1 MTSGLALLER
11 FGINVTDS
19 LPFMDDLTGLPNR
32 RFLRRALDSLI
43 TAGIHFSLLFMDL
56 DDFKKVNDSG
66 GHEEGDRL
74 LRKLALL
81 LEGSLR
87 SGDFVARYG
96 GDEFVIIA
104 SGGTEA
110 GGVSVSRKILSEISR
125 ELTPE
130 WGVSASIGIAL
141 FPEHASVASD
151 LVTLADNAMYA
162 AKSSGKSCWKVS
174 LREGSTLFWHDD
186 VFMARNKELD
196 RILSAMSADHGN
208 SLILVSGEPGSGKS
222 SLLTVLAE
230 RQGARA
236 AMRVQCRP
244 ELTDIPWAALVQAVR
259 VFAKDHEPPHM
270 PPLWRNLL
278 GRLMPEIFGESD
290 LTSTRMDKLALLDAF
305 STLLRGWTPLAIFL
319 DDAQW
324 LDTETAGLLV
334 YALQTGVEEGLSACA
349 SITPEGFAEARP
361 ASLLAD
367 LPMAVTVALEMLTP
381 FQTAELVRGRLGVIR
396 GVDDLAGTVYGFSG
410 GNPLFACE
418 YLRSMLNTGMLH
430 LEDGMLKLLPN
441 PGTMPDRIRNIVG
454 RKLSLLDLDSR
465 RLLQQASV
473 IRSGAFD
480 TTVLI
485 RLSDRTEGEVLN
497 ILDLGLKHGILRTGK
512 SDPMAFHFTND
523 AYRNEVYRSA
533 GELLIRRS
541 HAIMAEKRLDEGEHL
556 AAGYHYEHSGE
567 PLRALEVYRQGA
579 RAGLGAGL
587 PKTAV
592 SCLEHADRLGAEL
605 TDGELPTEQLR
616 TLKAE
621 LYEAY
626 RLAGDW
632 SRTREIALQ
641 HAALSQEMGALD
653 EAGQHSRMLAA
664 DCLRMSGGYEQALD
678 ELMAME
684 VDLSGTPLIDCM
696 MRCADSLSRLG
707 RLGEARDRLDST
719 EELVDACSDP
729 RCLNLRA
736 ELIHQRLILEMS
748 TEDFTSSTDLAEQ
761 LISMQGTA
769 SFYPWWYPYDMAEA
783 MLQSGRPMRAVEL
796 FREGVERAMAEAAL
810 YGRLVIQ
817 AEMLDA
823 LFNAFDLT
831 QTNSLL
837 SEVEDLAGRFSEQSV
852 LDDCQLV
859 RIQLAME
866 SGRIDQARNIMEVQ
880 LGRRPENPAVAWINS
895 LLLER
900 HDDPEGSLAEVRRA
914 LRILDGVSMTSLID
928 LSVIATFEEMRL
940 QEAWAA
946 YLVNGDRDWI
956 RSTMDALPSMGP
968 RAAFTAHGKIA
979 LALHRTGRTREAE
992 LLLSVA
998 LKNPDWAEMR
1008 LFRRRNLQ
1016 IRSLWHAPSAEEARL
1031 LKVFVPLTT

>member
-11 FGINVTDS
+11 FGINRTDS

-32 RFLRRALDSLI
+32 RFLRRALESLI
-43 TAGIHFSLLFMDL
+43 AAGKHFSLLFMDL
-56 DDFKKVNDSG
+56 DDFKKVNDGG
-66 GHEEGDRL
+66 GHEEGDQL

-104 SGGTEA
+104 CGGTEA
-110 GGVSVSRKILSEISR
+110 GGVSVAKKILSEISR
-125 ELTPE
+125 VLTPE

-174 LREGSTLFWHDD
+174 LRDGSTLFWHDD
-186 VFMARNKELD
+186 AFMARSKELD
-196 RILSAMSADHGN
+196 RILSAMSSDHGN
-208 SLILVSGEPGSGKS
+208 SLIIVLGEPGSGKT
-222 SLLTVLAE
+222 SLLAVLAE
-230 RQGARA
+230 RQGGRA
-236 AMRVQCRP
+236 LMRLQCRP
-244 ELTDIPWAALVQAVR
+244 ELSDIPWAALVQAVR

-270 PPLWRNLL
+270 PPLWKNLL

-305 STLLRGWTPLAIFL
+305 STLLRGWTPLAVFL

-324 LDTETAGLLV
+324 LDAETSGLLV
-334 YALQTGVEEGLSACA
+334 YALQTGVEVGLSACA
-349 SITPEGFAEARP
+349 AIALEGRAETRP
-361 ASLLAD
+361 VSLLAD
-367 LPMAVTVALEMLTP
+367 LPMAVTVFLEMLTP
-381 FQTAELVRGRLGVIR
+381 FQTAELIRGRLGVIR
-396 GVDDLAGTVYGFSG
+396 GVDDLARTVYGFSG

-430 LEDGMLKLLPN
+430 LEDGILKLLPDT
-441 PGTMPDRIRNIVG
+441 GTMPDRIRNIVG
-454 RKLSLLDLDSR
+454 RKLGLLDLDSR
-465 RLLQQASV
+465 RLLQQGSV

-485 RLSDRTEGEVLN
+485 ELSDRTEGEVLN

-533 GELLIRRS
+533 GVLLLKQS
-541 HAIMAEKRLDEGEHL
+541 HAIMAARRFAEGEYL
-556 AAGYHYEHSGE
+556 ASGYHSEHSGE

-579 RAGLGAGL
+579 RAGLRAGL
-587 PKTAV
+587 PETAV

-605 TDGELPTEQLR
+605 TVDQLPLEQLR
-616 TLKAE
+616 MLKAE
-621 LYEAY
+621 LFEAY

-641 HAALSQEMGALD
+641 HAELSQEMGEID
-653 EAGQHSRMLAA
+653 EAGQRSRMLAA
-664 DCLRMSGGYEQALD
+664 DCLRMSGDYEQAMD
-678 ELMAME
+678 ELEAME
-684 VDLSGTPLIDCM
+684 VAFSGTLLIDCM

-707 RLGEARDRLDST
+707 RTGDARSRLDSA
-719 EELVDACSDP
+719 EELVDACRYPSCP
-729 RCLNLRA
+729 SLRT

-748 TEDFTSSTDLAEQ
+748 TEDITSSLDLAEQ
-761 LISMQGTA
+761 LLSIIGTV
-769 SFYPWWYPYDMAEA
+769 SFYPWWYLYDMAEA
-783 MLQSGRPMRAVEL
+783 MLQTGRPMRAVEL
-796 FREGVERAMAEAAL
+796 FRKGVEKAMAEAAL

-817 AEMLDA
+817 AELLDA
-823 LFNAFDLT
+823 LFNSLDLPGT
-831 QTNSLL
+831 GSLL
-837 SEVEDLAGRFSEQSV
+837 GEVEDLAGRFSEQSV

-866 SGRIDQARNIMEVQ
+866 SGRIDLAGNIMESQ
-880 LGRRPENPAVAWINS
+880 LGRRPENPAVAWVNS

-900 HDDPEGSLAEVRRA
+900 RNDPRGSLAEVQRA
-914 LRILDGVSMTSLID
+914 MRILDGVSMTSLID
-928 LSVIATFEEMRL
+928 LSVVVTFEEMRL
-940 QEAWAA
+940 QEGWVS
-946 YLVNGDRDWI
+946 YLIRGDREWI
-956 RSTMDALPSMGP
+956 RATMDALPSMGP

-1008 LFRRRNLQ
+1008 LFRYRNLL
-1016 IRSLWHAPSAEEARL
+1016 IRSQWHPPSAEEARL
-1031 LKVFVPLTT
+1031 LLK